1 MKKILPALI
10 IVISIILVY
19 FIFNK
24 ETKIECSKKSLT
36 DEYTLTS
43 KYKVYYKNKEVYKI
57 LIEEAFEASTSTKLD
72 EITKNIDETYK
83 NYQKEIGSYEY
94 TITKNKNKA
103 ITKIIMDYNKMDME
117 AYIKYN
123 PEAKLNNNKR
133 YNIDDLKEMYEER
146 GIICK

>member
-24 ETKIECSKKSLT
+24 ETKIECSKKTLT

-57 LIEEAFEASTSTKLD
+57 LIEEEIEASTSTKLD
-72 EITKNIDETYK
+72 
-83 NYQKEIGSYEY
+83 
-94 TITKNKNKA
+94 
-103 ITKIIMDYNKMDME
+103 
-117 AYIKYN
+117 
-123 PEAKLNNNKR
+123 
-133 YNIDDLKEMYEER
+133 
-146 GIICK
+146 

>member
-1 MKKILPALI
+1 MGKYVKTTVTCACGNTFE
-10 IVISIILVY
+10 VMS
-19 FIFNK
+19 NK
-24 ETKIECSKKSLT
+24 ETKIECSKKTLT

-57 LIEEAFEASTSTKLD
+57 LIEEEIEASTSTKLD

>member
-24 ETKIECSKKSLT
+24 ETKIECSKKTLT

-57 LIEEAFEASTSTKLD
+57 LIEEEIEASTSTKLD

-94 TITKNKNKA
+94 TVTKNKK
-103 ITKIIMDYNKMDME
+103 DYNKMDME

>member
-1 MKKILPALI
+1 M
-10 IVISIILVY
+10 
-19 FIFNK
+19 F
-24 ETKIECSKKSLT
+24 
-36 DEYTLTS
+36 
-43 KYKVYYKNKEVYKI
+43 KVG
-57 LIEEAFEASTSTKLD
+57 

-94 TITKNKNKA
+94 TVTKNKNKA